1 MEKIRAKR
9 NRTIMLSEDE
19 RIELRKE
26 LSMLSDNSSVD
37 DVLDKTFNQDLFD
50 VIDFFPKHF
59 ADLILLIIFQK
70 ILLVS
75 SLRQQTTIAILAI

>member
-26 LSMLSDNSSVD
+26 LSMLSDKFSVD
-37 DVLDKTFNQDLFD
+37 DFLTKR
-50 VIDFFPKHF
+50 
-59 ADLILLIIFQK
+59 LIKIYLMLLIFFQ
-70 ILLVS
+70 
-75 SLRQQTTIAILAI
+75 TI

>member
-26 LSMLSDNSSVD
+26 LSMLSDKSSVD

-50 VIDFFPKHF
+50 VIDFFPKHLMR
-59 ADLILLIIFQK
+59 ANLILERIEDK
-70 ILLVS
+70 P
-75 SLRQQTTIAILAI
+75 

>member
-26 LSMLSDNSSVD
+26 LSMLSDKSSVD

-50 VIDFFPKHF
+50 VIDFFQS
-59 ADLILLIIFQK
+59 I
-70 ILLVS
+70 
-75 SLRQQTTIAILAI
+75 

>member
-50 VIDFFPKHF
+50 VIDFFQKHF
-59 ADLILLIIFQK
+59 ADLIIIDTPYNISK
-70 ILLVS
+70 D
-75 SLRQQTTIAILAI
+75 